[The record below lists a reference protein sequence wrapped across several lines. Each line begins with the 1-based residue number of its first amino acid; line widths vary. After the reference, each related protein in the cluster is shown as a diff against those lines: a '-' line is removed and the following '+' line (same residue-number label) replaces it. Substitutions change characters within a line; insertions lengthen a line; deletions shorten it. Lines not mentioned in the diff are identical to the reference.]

1 MQIFNLF
8 MPRVNLRRQAQWY
21 ADGEP
26 PDFSPSDSQVRSPS
40 LPHSVSV
47 SSITISQKRHP
58 PYCISPAEPCKLL
71 HWACAAPA
79 QHPAFWGM
87 LQHS

>member
-26 PDFSPSDSQVRSPS
+26 PDFSPSDSQVLLPLSSS
-40 LPHSVSV
+40 LPFCVLSHA
-47 SSITISQKRHP
+47 SQSD
-58 PYCISPAEPCKLL
+58 SP
-71 HWACAAPA
+71 
-79 QHPAFWGM
+79 
-87 LQHS
+87 